1 MRQPLFLNIALRY
14 IQAGSESHLVSF
26 ISVLSMIGLI
36 VGVAVLLVV
45 LSVMNGFDR
54 ELRERVLGVLPHA
67 VIAKDVGFRDWQA
80 LANQVKL
87 HPGVKGVA
95 PFVTGSAMLVAN
107 GRIKGISFSG
117 VDSRYEPAVS
127 IIGDYFEEG
136 DLSELD
142 ALPFGMAIGSRLAKY
157 LSVSV
162 GDKVTMVLPQMN
174 LSLAG
179 ALPRIKRFTLVGIF
193 RVGADVDSSLAI
205 IDIGDASRLLGIDG
219 VQGVHLSTYDLFQ
232 APYILQDV
240 LAQLEPGNYYAASWM
255 RRLGN
260 LYDVIQMQKTTM
272 FLLLALLVAV
282 AAFNVVSN
290 LFMTVTQKRG
300 DIAIL
305 RTMGASKSMV
315 LWVFIVHGG
324 LVGFV
329 GVGVGLGLG
338 LIVASWISEL
348 FAWLEE
354 AFGLDIMGE
363 YFIFFL
369 PSEVQMSDVVLV
381 GAMSL
386 SLCVLATIYPAMRAA
401 ALDPVEVLR
410 YE

>member
-1 MRQPLFLNIALRY
+1 
-14 IQAGSESHLVSF
+14 
-26 ISVLSMIGLI
+26 MIGLI

-54 ELRERVLGVLPHA
+54 ELRERVLGVQPHA

-80 LANQVKL
+80 LANQVKS
-87 HPGVKGVA
+87 HPGIKGVA
-95 PFVTGSAMLVAN
+95 PFVSGSAMLVAN
-107 GRIKGISFSG
+107 GQIRGISFSG

-127 IIGDYFEEG
+127 IVGNYFEEG
-136 DLSELD
+136 ELSEIG
-142 ALPFGMAIGSRLAKY
+142 ALPFGMAVGSRLAKF
-157 LSVSV
+157 LRVSV
-162 GDKVTMVLPQMN
+162 GDKVTLVLPQMN

-179 ALPRIKRFTLVGIF
+179 ALPRTKRFTLVGIF

-205 IDIGDASRLLGIDG
+205 IDIDDASRLLGIDG
-219 VQGVHLSTYDLFQ
+219 VQGVHMSTYDLFQ

-240 LAQLEPGNYYAASWM
+240 LAELNPGNYYAASWM

-324 LVGFV
+324 LVGFI
-329 GVGVGLGLG
+329 GVGIGLGLG

-348 FAWLEE
+348 FAWFEE
-354 AFGLDIMGE
+354 TFGLDIMGE

-369 PSEVQMSDVVLV
+369 PSEVLMSDVVLV
-381 GAMSL
+381 GTMSL
-386 SLCVLATIYPAMRAA
+386 GICVLATIYPALRAST
-401 ALDPVEVLR
+401 LDPVEVLR

>member
-14 IQAGSESHLVSF
+14 IQAGSASHLVSF
-26 ISVLSMIGLI
+26 ISVLSMVGLV

-67 VIAKDVGFRDWQA
+67 VIARDVGFRDWQA
-80 LANQVKL
+80 LAKQVKS
-87 HPGVKGVA
+87 HPGIKGVA
-95 PFVTGSAMLVAN
+95 PFVSGSAMLVAN

-127 IIGDYFEEG
+127 IIGDYFEKGE
-136 DLSELD
+136 LSEIG
-142 ALPFGMAIGSRLAKY
+142 ALPFGMAIGSRLAKS
-157 LSVSV
+157 LRVSV

-179 ALPRIKRFTLVGIF
+179 ALPRTKRFTLVGIF

-205 IDIGDASRLLGIDG
+205 IDIDDASRLIGIDG
-219 VQGVHLSTYDLFQ
+219 VQGIHMSTYDLFQ

-240 LAQLEPGNYYAASWM
+240 LAKLNPGNYYAASWM

-282 AAFNVVSN
+282 AGFNVVSN

-305 RTMGASKSMV
+305 RTMGASRSMI
-315 LWVFIVHGG
+315 LWVFIAHGA

-329 GVGVGLGLG
+329 GIAIGLGLG

-354 AFGLDIMGE
+354 TFDLDIMGE

-369 PSEVQMSDVVLV
+369 PSEVQMTDVVLI
-381 GAMSL
+381 GTMSL
-386 SLCVLATIYPAMRAA
+386 IICVLATIYPAMRAA
-401 ALDPVEVLR
+401 TLDPVEVLR